1 MKNFT
6 EYLTESVKQ
15 YPFRVKIAGTVT
27 AEKEEAMKG
36 LLGRYTVSEKLEKV
50 KKSTTPVQALPL
62 DFPQV
67 RNCEVNIYE
76 FIFVLMFFNIS
87 SKTREIH
94 GSKIKDNKNHHGKT
108 G

>member
-50 KKSTTPVQALPL
+50 KKIHS
-62 DFPQV
+62 
-67 RNCEVNIYE
+67 
-76 FIFVLMFFNIS
+76 
-87 SKTREIH
+87 EIH
-94 GSKIKDNKNHHGKT
+94 ENLKRIRLSYYSTRANRISITGS
-108 G
+108 